1 MTQNLEINIM
11 VAAGAVFAL
20 LMPSMLSAM
29 TTAQP
34 STSPTTTAP
43 PAQTAPTTTA
53 PQAGTSG
60 TTPAPSPATATQTAR
75 NDPNKMV
82 CRRVQLT
89 GSRLAAPRVC
99 RTQAEWDAAAAAAA
113 STARNMQSTGV
124 AVPPGGS

>member
-1 MTQNLEINIM
+1 VTQNLEIKIM
-11 VAAGAVFAL
+11 IAAGAVFAL
-20 LMPSMLSAM
+20 FMPRILSAM
-29 TTAQP
+29 STAQP
-34 STSPTTTAP
+34 AAPPTTTTAP
-43 PAQTAPTTTA
+43 AQAASTTTA
-53 PQAGTSG
+53 PQARTTG

-75 NDPNKMV
+75 NDPNKMI

-99 RTQAEWDAAAAAAA
+99 RTQAEWDAAATAAA